1 MHEEL
6 LRLEFE
12 HYDVDKD
19 ETISGVDFARSVL
32 SSVDLATIDTFLD
45 RAAEMPPQLANVK
58 VCLTLRAWH
67 NILWKDL
74 KEVTKLI

>member
-45 RAAEMPPQLANVK
+45 RAADLPSQIASIK
-58 VCLTLRAWH
+58 VCLACSVLHPEAH
-67 NILWKDL
+67 
-74 KEVTKLI
+74 